1 VEGENTLWGPC
12 LIHTR
17 QRGGDTL
24 SRRLFGPIVARGGQY
39 KFLSYSNKL

>member
-1 VEGENTLWGPC
+1 MEGENTLWGPC
-12 LIHTR
+12 LIHTT

-24 SRRLFGPIVARGGQY
+24 SQRLFGPIVSRGGQY